1 METTLPYSLKNAL
14 PILKLQAVNEHI
26 HRHWYFGNGS
36 TTGDGTK
43 FWGGNDRND
52 IVLFDAAC
60 YLKYKLQKVLKK
72 SLRPV
77 MAHVNGQTKGQEG
90 GFHTDHSLD
99 NVWSFVLFTSYH
111 WNTKWGGEF
120 CCLCPDGNYKYSPYI
135 PNSGVLI
142 PATWHHKGSGPNSLA
157 NSELRTSVGF
167 MFCLPEMFSEVI
179 GSVSYQGQFF
189 R

>member
-1 METTLPYSLKNAL
+1 METTLPYTLRDAL
-14 PILKLQAVNEHI
+14 PISKLQSVNEHI
-26 HRHWYFGNGS
+26 NRNWYFGNGS

-77 MAHVNGQTKGQEG
+77 MAHVNGQTSGQEG
-90 GFHTDHSLD
+90 GFHTDHTLQ
-99 NVWSFVLFTSYH
+99 NVWSLVLFTNYH
-111 WNTKWGGEF
+111 WNTQWGGEF
-120 CCLCPDGNYKYSPYI
+120 CCLCPDKEYRFFPYI
-135 PNSGVLI
+135 PNTGVLI
-142 PATWHHKGSGPNSLA
+142 PATWFHKGAAPNSKS
-157 NSELRTSVGF
+157 NSEMRTSVAF
-167 MFCLPEMFSEVI
+167 MFCLPEMFTEVI
-179 GSVSYQGQFF
+179 ESVFYQGQFF